1 MTADRRYPGRGF
13 ADSGPEKDQWEREG
27 IELAQRHDATVWEIG
42 EWGLRGRQ
50 SFGPGECRRIIE
62 APGWRGVKY
71 DTLKVYMCVA
81 RRYPR
86 EFKYLNTSPSHYHSA
101 RVLPLEQSIPLLTQ
115 AADENWNLNRLRI
128 EVRRIRW
135 FKPLTGGDVVDDL
148 NDAIRD
154 RRKWR
159 GLLADPPYQWDSAGG
174 RRGATTGHY
183 GTVPLDELR
192 ALPVGEVATDD
203 AFLFLWVP
211 PSLLKACGFV
221 LLEAWGFEDKTHI
234 VWDKLTHYGRGAYVR
249 TVHEDLLIG
258 VRPRTPTHFIDSDLT
273 SMIRE
278 RLSRRNSE
286 KPAITHEYV
295 QRATQGP
302 YLELFARRRVKGWD
316 CYGNQ
321 LEPPKEDHQLAAD

>member
-1 MTADRRYPGRGF
+1 MRVSKRYP
-13 ADSGPEKDQWEREG
+13 PEFR
-27 IELAQRHDATVWEIG
+27 
-42 EWGLRGRQ
+42 
-50 SFGPGECRRIIE
+50 
-62 APGWRGVKY
+62 
-71 DTLKVYMCVA
+71 
-81 RRYPR
+81 
-86 EFKYLNTSPSHYHSA
+86 YLNTSPAHYHSA
-101 RVLPLEQSIPLLTQ
+101 RSLPLDVAIPLLTQ
-115 AADENWNLNRLRI
+115 AAAENSTTSPPVNGLNQ
-128 EVRRIRW
+128 RIRR
-135 FKPLTGGDVVDDL
+135 TS
-148 NDAIRD
+148 AIRD

-221 LLEAWGFEDKTHI
+221 LLEAWGFEYKTHI

-295 QRATQGP
+295 QRATQRP

-321 LEPPKEDHQLAAD
+321 LEAPKEDHQLAAD

>member
-1 MTADRRYPGRGF
+1 M
-13 ADSGPEKDQWEREG
+13 
-27 IELAQRHDATVWEIG
+27 
-42 EWGLRGRQ
+42 
-50 SFGPGECRRIIE
+50 
-62 APGWRGVKY
+62 
-71 DTLKVYMCVA
+71 
-81 RRYPR
+81 
-86 EFKYLNTSPSHYHSA
+86 
-101 RVLPLEQSIPLLTQ
+101 
-115 AADENWNLNRLRI
+115 
-128 EVRRIRW
+128 
-135 FKPLTGGDVVDDL
+135 TGGDVVDDL

-221 LLEAWGFEDKTHI
+221 LLEAWGFEYKTHI

-321 LEPPKEDHQLAAD
+321 LEAPKEDHQLAAD